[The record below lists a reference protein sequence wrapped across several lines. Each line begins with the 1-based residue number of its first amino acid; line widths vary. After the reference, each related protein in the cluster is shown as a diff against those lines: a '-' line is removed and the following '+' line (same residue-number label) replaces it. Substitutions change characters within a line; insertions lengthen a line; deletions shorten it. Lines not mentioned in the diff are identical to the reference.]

1 MSLNSELKEKIELEG
16 RGELSEYELSE
27 LVPRYYTNNTE
38 MKKYKKLADADNKK
52 IKEVMNLLNLTEYEV
67 GGITAK
73 ISVSKRVDLLEDV
86 LMEKIKVLGV
96 EGIIKTKEY
105 IDMDALE
112 DALYHGRISP
122 ATLAQ
127 AQVEKEVVTLRVNKK
142 KAK

>member
-16 RGELSEYELSE
+16 WGKLSE

-38 MKKYKKLADADNKK
+38 MRKYKKLADADNKE
-52 IKEVMNLLNLTEYEV
+52 IKEVMGLLNLTEYEV

-105 IDMDALE
+105 VDMDALE

>member
-16 RGELSEYELSE
+16 RDKLSE

-38 MKKYKKLADADNKK
+38 MKKYKKLVDADNKE
-52 IKEVMNLLNLTEYEV
+52 IKEVMDRLNLTEYEV
-67 GGITAK
+67 DGLTAK

-86 LMEKIKVLGV
+86 LMEKIKVLGI

-112 DALYHGRISP
+112 DALYHGRINP
-122 ATLAQ
+122 AILAQ

>member
-1 MSLNSELKEKIELEG
+1 MSLNNELKEKIELEG
-16 RGELSEYELSE
+16 RGELSE

-38 MKKYKKLADADNKK
+38 MKKYKKLADADNKE
-52 IKEVMNLLNLTEYEV
+52 IKEVMGLLNLTEYEV

-112 DALYHGRISP
+112 DALYHGRINP